1 MCRRRVPA
9 DTRESPLTAQ
19 ALSFSRNSS
28 PALLFSRCIRSP
40 LVAMRLMPLVLAL
53 VFANGPFAKAQT
65 SSASNAAARARVIEM
80 TIGDE
85 SEPIMAEYID
95 GGISEAARQRASLIL
110 ITMDTPG
117 GLGTSMEDMIQHI
130 LSSPVP
136 VVVYVS
142 PAGARGASAGFF
154 ILLSADVAAQAR
166 RAHTRA
172 AAALIAL
179 VIGSH
184 MSR

>member
-1 MCRRRVPA
+1 
-9 DTRESPLTAQ
+9 
-19 ALSFSRNSS
+19 
-28 PALLFSRCIRSP
+28 
-40 LVAMRLMPLVLAL
+40 MRLMRLVLAL
-53 VFANGPFAKAQT
+53 RFAKGPFAKAQT
-65 SSASNAAARARVIEM
+65 SSASNAAADPRVIEM
-80 TIGDE
+80 RIGDE
-85 SEPIMAEYID
+85 IEPIMAEYID
-95 GGISEAARQRASLIL
+95 GGISEAARQHASLIL

-166 RAHTRA
+166 RAHAGA
-172 AAALIAL
+172 ASPLIA
-179 VIGSH
+179 IGGVPLNV
-184 MSR
+184 